1 MEVCKKWYMGTI
13 LLILML
19 TACTGLLQTSRVPSE
34 EALRSRVSAYWDA
47 RVQGSPEK
55 AYELLEPKAKEVTS
69 LGAYYNRTNKSDIL
83 SYEIQNIDMHLE
95 DNEAMVRLKR
105 SFKIKPGAIPINVD
119 KILEQTSEDRWV
131 FIDGKWYSAYAF
143 PALNFLK
150 SPGKR
155 PENRPN

>member
-1 MEVCKKWYMGTI
+1 MEICKKWHMGTI
-13 LLILML
+13 LLIFFL
-19 TACTGLLQTSRVPSE
+19 TACTCLLQTSRVPPE

-69 LGAYYNRTNKSDIL
+69 LGAYDNRTNKSDIL

-95 DNEAMVRLKR
+95 DNEAMVLVKR
-105 SFKIKPGAIPINVD
+105 SFKIKPGAIPININ
-119 KILEQTSEDRWV
+119 KIMEQTSEDRWV
-131 FIDGKWYSAYAF
+131 FIDGKWYSAYAT

-155 PENRPN
+155 PIKKPN